1 MADALVIFKPDAA
14 HRQAVRAGMWSWLSS
29 EQDWKLKG
37 LTWFQ
42 PDTSLIE
49 EHYAFLKGRPFFPWL
64 VDFMSALPLVVG
76 RLETTSEAL
85 EGMRYALGETQIA
98 KSRPGSLR
106 ERFGIGGGVNVLH
119 LSDSAET
126 GEQEVGLWARH
137 LDLDKID
144 AGLTPT
150 SDAPDHTYRLRSLA
164 TQYEQ
169 DIHTDLAAQ
178 EIQRLL
184 AEESEL
190 EGDDFDALTRITLSA
205 FKS

>member
-29 EQDWKLKG
+29 EEDWKLKG
-37 LTWFQ
+37 LTWFK
-42 PDTSLIE
+42 PETSLIE
-49 EHYAFLKGRPFFPWL
+49 EHYSFLKGRPFFPWL
-64 VDFMSALPLVVG
+64 VDFMSALPVVVG

-106 ERFGIGGGVNVLH
+106 ERYGIGGGVNVLH

-126 GEQEVGLWARH
+126 GEQEVGLWAKQ
-137 LDLDKID
+137 LDLDTVD
-144 AGLTPT
+144 AGLKATT
-150 SDAPDHTYRLRSLA
+150 DAPDHTFHLRSLA
-164 TQYEQ
+164 AQYENG
-169 DIHTDLAAQ
+169 IHADLAAQ
-178 EIQRLL
+178 EMEKLL

-190 EGDDFDALTRITLSA
+190 EGDDFDALMRIVLGA